1 MSGAVIPRIREWAI
15 MQPRL
20 EEIFGEKSFDVR
32 DYLFS
37 AFRQVEGKTDYPAWL
52 FGSLIFDGFLNYLT
66 LVHLPHR
73 REVADELEMKFDDFL
88 KACSDGYP
96 SQDVLHEVRESYEEI
111 RDSSTRWRALFS
123 G

>member
-1 MSGAVIPRIREWAI
+1 MPGAVIPRMRNWVV

-32 DYLFS
+32 DYLFG
-37 AFRQVEGKTDYPAWL
+37 AFRQVAGQRDYPAYL
-52 FGSLIFDGFLNYLT
+52 FGSLMFEGFLNYLT
-66 LVHLPHR
+66 LLHPPSR

-96 SQDVLHEVRESYEEI
+96 SQDVLREVRAAYEEL
-111 RDSSTRWRALFS
+111 RTSNRWQALFRA
-123 G
+123 